1 MRRLKARRQR
11 GSARSQWLA
20 FVAVGAISAGGAWW
34 LNGAPSSHDAST
46 VREVETSRQARVV
59 PPSDPAVNVAAR
71 GDLPASLDGSTPP
84 RLTTDG
90 RGHLARTRAVR
101 DFFDYFL
108 TTPDEVSPA
117 TLDALVRRQI
127 AAQLDG
133 TPAAGDALD
142 VWQRYTAYRTALGQ
156 LPQAA
161 SALTQSGAKMDVDA
175 LQLTLDQR
183 DALGVRLMGE
193 WNVPFFGAQSQRQH
207 TDLARLRIASDPTLN
222 DAQKTARL
230 AALDATLPADTRA
243 ALERTHEQQT
253 ALDAINLAQQQA
265 RQPGGSL
272 DTLRAQI
279 TQTLGP
285 EAAER
290 AVQMQQAD
298 DAWQARYADYARQR
312 DQIGQQDLP
321 PQQRDAQIAQL
332 RQQFFTNPGEAMR
345 AASLDRGRAPGN

>member
-1 MRRLKARRQR
+1 M
-11 GSARSQWLA
+11 A

-34 LNGAPSSHDAST
+34 LNLAPSSHEAST
-46 VREVETSRQARVV
+46 VRALDAARQAQAA
-59 PPSDPAVNVAAR
+59 SASASAVSVAAR
-71 GDLPASLDGSTPP
+71 DILPASLDGSTPP
-84 RLTTDG
+84 RLPTDG

-108 TTPDEVSPA
+108 TTQDEVSPA
-117 TLDALVRRQI
+117 TLDAWVRRQI

-133 TPAAGDALD
+133 TPAAAEALD
-142 VWQRYTAYRTALGQ
+142 VWQRYNAYRTALGQ

-175 LQLTLDQR
+175 LQLALDQR

-193 WNVPFFGAQSQRQH
+193 WNTPFFGAQSQQQH
-207 TDLARLRIASDPTLN
+207 TDLARLRIASDPTLS

-230 AALDATLPADTRA
+230 AALDATLPAQTRA
-243 ALERTHEQQT
+243 ALERTHEQQA
-253 ALDAINLAQQQA
+253 ALDAIGAAQQQA

-285 EAAER
+285 EAAQR

-345 AASLDRGRAPGN
+345 AASLDRGHAPGS